1 MKKRMLMIAGILLI
15 ALLAVTA
22 VSARALLLGDDP
34 VAEAGQVD
42 PDSLT
47 AVKASTSSRAV
58 VADAT
63 LVPLEHAALSMAA
76 NGLVAEVLV
85 QEGEQVTAGQV
96 ILRLRDEQQRA
107 ALAQAE
113 ASVAS
118 AQAQLSGL
126 LAGARAPEIA
136 AAQAT
141 LDGAQAALA
150 RLQETPRTE
159 DVAAA
164 RAAVAAADAVLERLY
179 KGPDENARIA
189 ADAEL
194 SNAEA
199 VLASAQAAYD
209 LVAGEPNIAMLP
221 QSVALQQATNNYH
234 AAKARYDALFAPPEV
249 DRVAQARAQLKQ
261 AEANLSRLL
270 RPATAAEIAAA
281 EAGVRQAQAQLD
293 LLEAG
298 AREQEIAAA
307 AATVD
312 QAEAARQ
319 LALASLADTELR
331 APFAGTLASL
341 NVRVGEQVAAG
352 MPIAELA
359 DLSAWQ
365 IETDDLTELDV
376 VRVQEGQTVTLT
388 FDAIPGLELAGTVIG
403 IQPIGREKLGDITYK
418 VVVHPAQA
426 DPRLRWNMT
435 AVVTMQ

>member
-1 MKKRMLMIAGILLI
+1 MKKRKLMIAGIIVI

-22 VSARALLLGDDP
+22 VSVGASLLGGDP
-34 VAEAGQVD
+34 ATEAGQVD
-42 PDSLT
+42 ADSPM
-47 AVKASTSSRAV
+47 AVLGSSSRTI

-63 LVPLEHAALSMAA
+63 LVPVSHAALSMAA
-76 NGLVAEVLV
+76 NGLVAEVLIE
-85 QEGEQVTAGQV
+85 EGEQVEAGQV

-118 AQAQLSGL
+118 AQAQLSAL
-126 LAGARAPEIA
+126 QAGARASEIA
-136 AAQAT
+136 AVQAA
-141 LDGAQAALA
+141 LDGAQAELS
-150 RLQETPRTE
+150 RLQEAPRSE

-164 RAAVAAADAVLERLY
+164 RAAVAAADAALERLY

-199 VLASAQAAYD
+199 ALASAQAAYD
-209 LVAGEPNIAMLP
+209 VVAGEPNVAMLP
-221 QSVALQQATNNYH
+221 QSVALQQASNNYQ
-234 AAKARYDALFAPPEV
+234 AAKARYDALFDPPEV

-261 AEANLSRLL
+261 AQANLNRLL
-270 RPATAAEIAAA
+270 HPATAAEIAAA
-281 EAGVRQAQAQLD
+281 EAGVRRAQAQLD
-293 LLEAG
+293 LLLAG

-307 AATVD
+307 ASAVD

-319 LALASLADTELR
+319 LTLASLADTELL

-341 NVRVGEQVAAG
+341 SVRVGEQVVAG
-352 MPIAELA
+352 VPIAELA

-376 VRVQEGQTVTLT
+376 VRVQEGQTVALT
-388 FDAIPGLELAGTVIG
+388 FDAIPGLELAGTVIR

-418 VVVHPAQA
+418 VVIRPAQS

-435 AVVTMQ
+435 AVVTIR